1 MFKQTKI
8 RRLVMSQK
16 IKPLTNEEYSKLRIN
31 VYKPIK

>member
-1 MFKQTKI
+1 MSKQTKI

-16 IKPLTNEEYSKLRIN
+16 IKPLTNEEHSKLRIN